1 MAQTAEFDQ
10 LMADVVAGSEDAVWQ
25 LAETYTPYIIRAVRL
40 SLSPR
45 LRQKLD
51 SQDFAQTLWASI
63 LLKRADLT
71 RLKTPEQL
79 IAYLARATKNKVIDK
94 TRHFQTLK
102 HDIDREESID
112 AQSPGIAGRRLG
124 LRPAALY
131 SRDPTPSTSA
141 SLRERWNEILS
152 QASERDRQILRLRLE
167 GCTFDAVS
175 SKLQVNETT
184 ARRAIQRLIEQ
195 LSERS

>member
-1 MAQTAEFDQ
+1 MTQIAEFNQ
-10 LMADVVAGSEDAVWQ
+10 LMSDVAAGSEDAVWQ
-25 LAETYTPYIIRAVRL
+25 LAETYTPYIIRAVRH
-40 SLSPR
+40 SLTPR

-94 TRHFQTLK
+94 TRHFKTQK
-102 HDIDREESID
+102 NSIDREESLED
-112 AQSPGIAGRRLG
+112 HMPGTGAPK
-124 LRPAALY
+124 LRPRAKALF

-141 SLRERWNEILS
+141 SVRERWNQILS
-152 QASERDRQILRLRLE
+152 NSSDRDRRILQLRLK
-167 GCTFDAVS
+167 GCTFDVIS
-175 SKLQVNETT
+175 VQLQINEAT

-195 LSERS
+195 FSE